1 MKDLIVGTA
10 GHIDHGKTTLV
21 RALTGMDTDR
31 LKEEKRRGITIDIGF
46 AHCALG
52 DYRVG
57 FIDVPGHERF
67 VKNMLAGIGGI
78 HLLLLVVDAEESVM
92 PQTEEHFEIC
102 RLLNIPAGLI
112 VITKIDGVDRELLGL
127 VEEELRDLA
136 RGSFLEGSPVVAV
149 DSLSGE
155 GIDRLREAMLQ
166 QINGLEVRGL
176 LDRDFGRIFRLPI
189 DRVFT
194 IKGFGTVVTGTP
206 VSGEISR
213 DQTLTVYPAGKRVK
227 VRGIEIFNQH
237 ADRARAGQR
246 TALNLAGAD
255 RSELERGMVLAAHP
269 SLHPSQ
275 ALDVVLRLLASSPD
289 PIKAGSPVRFHIG
302 SAELIGRVFPLAGSE
317 IGRGEQAPA
326 QIRLDAPTLAFP
338 GDSFIIRR
346 YSPAVT
352 IGGGTVLDAHP
363 SRHRK
368 KELSTLLPTLR
379 RLQLAFESQPG
390 NTARALLRRLVER
403 RDTAGADETYLISRS
418 GWSRKA
424 LQETLPHVSGVEVVS
439 LDPLL
444 AVSAASLEETGEK
457 LIEFLQTYHRRHPL
471 SPGISKEELKRRFLN
486 RASPPVFQHFLE
498 RLIGEGRLR
507 ADAGIVALAGR
518 EVRLTS
524 KQESIR
530 SEILR
535 RFERAG
541 LESPSLDELS
551 RQSSFSEAEIREVFF
566 YLVAGG
572 ELLRVHEDLYLSPSE
587 IDRMKSRLRA
597 ELAEKPEFSVADFKE
612 IFGLTRKYAIPLLE
626 FLDREKVTRRAG
638 EQRRLVDY

>member
-21 RALTGMDTDR
+21 RALTSMDTDR

-46 AHCALG
+46 AHCPLG

-57 FIDVPGHERF
+57 FIDVPGHEKF

-78 HLLLLVVDAEESVM
+78 QLLLLVVAAEESVM
-92 PQTEEHFEIC
+92 PQTREHFEIC

-112 VITKIDGVDRELLGL
+112 VITKINGVDRELLHL
-127 VEEELRDLA
+127 VEEEMRELA

-166 QINGLEVRGL
+166 QIEGLEKRGL
-176 LDRDFGRIFRLPI
+176 LHRDFGRIFRLPI

-206 VSGEISR
+206 VSGEISK
-213 DQTLTVYPAGKRVK
+213 DQTLTVYPNGKRVK

-237 ADRARAGQR
+237 ADQARAGQR

-269 SLHPSQ
+269 SLNSSL
-275 ALDVVLRLLASSPD
+275 ALDVLLRLLPTSPD

-302 SAELIGRVFPLAGSE
+302 SAELIGRVFPLEGSE
-317 IGRGEQAPA
+317 IARGEQALA
-326 QIRLDAPTLAFP
+326 QLRLDAPALAFP
-338 GDSFIIRR
+338 MDSFIIRR

-368 KELSTLLPTLR
+368 KELQTLLPTLQ
-379 RLQLAFESQPG
+379 RLQRAFEANPEDA
-390 NTARALLRRLVER
+390 ARAQLKHLVER
-403 RDTAGADETYLISRS
+403 RRTAGADESYLISRS
-418 GWSRKA
+418 GWNREA
-424 LQETLPHVSGVEVVS
+424 LQETLPHVPGVEIVS
-439 LDPLL
+439 LDPLM
-444 AVSAASLEETGEK
+444 AISIASLEETGQK
-457 LIEFLQTYHRRHPL
+457 VIEFLKTYHKQHPL
-471 SPGISKEELKRRFLN
+471 SPGISKEELKRRFLD
-486 RASPPVFQHFLE
+486 RASAPAFQHFLE
-498 RLIGEGRLR
+498 RLIGEGRIR
-507 ADAGIVALAGR
+507 ADASILALTGR

-524 KQESIR
+524 NQESIR
-530 SEILR
+530 SEIMQ
-535 RFERAG
+535 RFERSG
-541 LESPSLDELS
+541 LESPSLDDLS
-551 RQSSFSEAEIREVFF
+551 RKSSFSEAEIREVFF
-566 YLVAGG
+566 YLVASGK
-572 ELLRVHEDLYLSPSE
+572 LLRVHEDLYLSPAE
-587 IDRMKSRLRA
+587 IERMKTRLRA
-597 ELAEKPEFSVADFKE
+597 ELAEKPEFSVSDFKK

-638 EQRRLVDY
+638 EQRRLVGF